1 MLRQPLAFRLAQV
14 AVGQRG
20 GVVFGVSHHIEIGV
34 DGLNFPHGP
43 VQLGKQVGPGTADAV
58 VKVRV
63 PDVRHRH
70 QTGAGGHV
78 GHDHRVHL
86 ADVQPRHQRGGAGIL
101 HQRAA
106 IFIFR
111 QPVQQQPVL
120 VAVGGDA
127 DAPSIEGLRVV
138 GVHPLLP
145 VGGVNVVPL
154 LPLGQRGKPDGLGP
168 LCGVAQIA
176 HQVDVAAL
184 QHGQQLAEGAVD
196 IFILPAGGI
205 GQPLQI
211 LVAEAPL
218 VFALAALLIV
228 FKQDVTHPDGLGL
241 GAGGQRQQAAHQ
253 KRQRQNQPPDAV
265 FYRHGDSP
273 SYTHGVH
280 YTRFPRKNPDGKPH
294 RKCIFIT
301 QGFFKSQYRASFWT
315 RWEFPSPR
323 QRTTMVDTVPPF
335 AAA

>member
-1 MLRQPLAFRLAQV
+1 M

-20 GVVFGVSHHIEIGV
+20 GVVFGVRHHIKIGV
-34 DGLNFPHGP
+34 DGLDLPHGP
-43 VQLGKQVGPGTADAV
+43 VQLGQQVRPGTADAV

-86 ADVQPRHQRGGAGIL
+86 AGVQPRHQRGGAGIL

-127 DAPSIEGLRVV
+127 DAPPVEGIHIV

-145 VGGVNVVPL
+145 GGGVNVVPL
-154 LPLGQRGKPDGLGP
+154 LPLGQRREPDGPGP
-168 LCGVAQIA
+168 LLGVAQVA

-184 QHGQQLAEGAVD
+184 QHGQQLAEGAVH

-218 VFALAALLIV
+218 VLALAALLIV
-228 FKQDVTHPDGLGL
+228 FKQDVPHPDGLAP
-241 GAGGQRQQAAHQ
+241 GAGGQCQQAAHK

-273 SYTHGVH
+273 
-280 YTRFPRKNPDGKPH
+280 
-294 RKCIFIT
+294 
-301 QGFFKSQYRASFWT
+301 
-315 RWEFPSPR
+315 
-323 QRTTMVDTVPPF
+323 
-335 AAA
+335 